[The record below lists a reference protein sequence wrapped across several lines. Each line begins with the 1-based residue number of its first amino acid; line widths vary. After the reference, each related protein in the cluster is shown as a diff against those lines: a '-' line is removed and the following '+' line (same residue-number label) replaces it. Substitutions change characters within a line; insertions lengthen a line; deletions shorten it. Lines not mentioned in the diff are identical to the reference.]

1 MLSGLLISAYDEDDG
16 RGLQSFIDIADIS
29 TMALFHA
36 MVQASRTSPTTLV
49 IGDGQHGRMKAMSE
63 NPNYS
68 CDGTPKA
75 RFLIDPERYDD
86 DHGEG
91 AMQEVVT
98 KIREERRQAA

>member
-1 MLSGLLISAYDEDDG
+1 
-16 RGLQSFIDIADIS
+16 
-29 TMALFHA
+29 
-36 MVQASRTSPTTLV
+36 
-49 IGDGQHGRMKAMSE
+49 MKAMSE